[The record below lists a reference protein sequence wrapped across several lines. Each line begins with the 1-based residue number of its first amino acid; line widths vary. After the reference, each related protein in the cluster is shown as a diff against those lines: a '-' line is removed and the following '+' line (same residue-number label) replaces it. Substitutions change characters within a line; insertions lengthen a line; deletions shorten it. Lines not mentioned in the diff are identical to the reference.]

1 MENKALT
8 AALASAGFDERYYAL
23 CERYPAGPKRRGVS
37 ATKDDVA
44 TALRQAEARYTY
56 DPRDRSF
63 RIDPRQVNGLAWHG
77 LFVKQQG
84 GALDLILH
92 GEAPDAPSYTAGGSF
107 ALLAEHV
114 ARSRGTTPRDT
125 ARYPRPCYNN
135 DPELLRA
142 IAADFVRLY
151 RECLEAIAASTE
163 SFALV
168 GADRVPAFFAAPF
181 SWAALR

>member
-8 AALASAGFDERYYAL
+8 AALARAGFDERYYAL

-44 TALRQAEARYTY
+44 AALRTAGVRYTY

-63 RIDPRQVNGLAWHG
+63 RIDPRQVNGLDWHG

-107 ALLAEHV
+107 ALLAEQV
-114 ARSRGTTPRDT
+114 ARSRGAAAGGS
-125 ARYPRPCYNN
+125 ARYPRPSYNN

-142 IAADFVRLY
+142 IACDFVRLY
-151 RECLEAIAASTE
+151 RECLEAIAASE
-163 SFALV
+163 GSFALV
-168 GADRVPAFFAAPF
+168 EPDRLPAFCAAPF